1 MPAEPVLIVGGGVSG
16 LATAYFLSKRGIAS
30 ILLEKNNRLG
40 GLIKTD
46 EALGCRLEA
55 GPDSYIAAKPA
66 VTQLTAEIPALQG
79 HIIES
84 NDAERRIFVSRGG
97 SLLPLP
103 RGMVMMVPSLW
114 PPLLRSNLLGLRSK
128 LRFVSETRFTPR
140 QRTEDISIGQLIEEH
155 FGSEV
160 LEAVTEPLLCGIY
173 GGDAARLS
181 ASSVLPRFLAYER
194 KYGSLIR
201 AVRQERRQSA
211 APTGSLF
218 LSLRDGM
225 QSLTDALAAAAA
237 PRARVLYTTATKVE
251 RCPHGWRVWT
261 GAGPLLSSKLVLAGP
276 AYMGAEL
283 LTDAAPSL
291 AGELSAIPYSSALVV
306 NSVYE
311 RRELG
316 HPLKGFGFLV
326 PRAERKTLSAAT
338 WVSTKFPS
346 RIPPNLGGLR
356 GFVVGDQAQQLM
368 GTSDSDVIELVR
380 ADYRSIMGIQA
391 RPLLS
396 TVHRWPR
403 SMPQYLVGHSQ
414 RRERI
419 ARALSDCAGLFL
431 VGNAYD
437 GVGIPDCV
445 RLGEETANRIASCEP

>member
-1 MPAEPVLIVGGGVSG
+1 MSAEPVLIVGGGVSG
-16 LATAYFLSKRGIAS
+16 LATAYFLSKRSVAS
-30 ILLEKNNRLG
+30 ILVEKNNRLG
-40 GLIKTD
+40 GLIQTD

-66 VTQLTAEIPALQG
+66 VTQLAAEIPALQG
-79 HIIES
+79 QIIES
-84 NDAERRIFVSRGG
+84 NDAARRIFIFRGG
-97 SLLPLP
+97 SLVPFP

-114 PPLLRSNLLGLRSK
+114 PPLLRSNLLGLPSK
-128 LRFVSETRFTPR
+128 LRFLSETRSAPR
-140 QRTEDISIGQLIEEH
+140 QRIDDISVGQLVQEH

-160 LEAVTEPLLCGIY
+160 LEAITEPLLCGIY
-173 GGDAARLS
+173 GGDAALLS

-201 AVRQERRQSA
+201 GVRQERRQSA

-225 QSLTDALAAAAA
+225 QSLTDALAAAA
-237 PRARVLYTTATKVE
+237 PLARVLYTTATKVE
-251 RCPHGWRVWT
+251 RCPDGWRLWT
-261 GAGPLLSSKLVLAGP
+261 EANSLVSSKLVLAGP

-311 RRELG
+311 RSG
-316 HPLKGFGFLV
+316 VGCPLNGFGFLV
-326 PRAERKTLSAAT
+326 PRAERNTLSAAT

-346 RIPPNLGGLR
+346 RIPPNLAGLR

-368 GTSDSDVIELVR
+368 RTPDSDVIELVC
-380 ADYRSIMGIQA
+380 ADYRRIMGIQA

-403 SMPQYLVGHSQ
+403 SMPQYLVGHPQ
-414 RRERI
+414 RKESI
-419 ARALSDCAGLFL
+419 ARALSDCPGLFL

-445 RLGEETANRIASCEP
+445 RLGEEMANHIAARVP